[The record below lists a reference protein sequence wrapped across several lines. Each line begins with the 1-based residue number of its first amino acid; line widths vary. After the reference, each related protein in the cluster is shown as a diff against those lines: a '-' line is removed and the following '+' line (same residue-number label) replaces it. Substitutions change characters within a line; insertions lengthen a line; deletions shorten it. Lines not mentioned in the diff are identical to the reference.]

1 MRRRRRKRKS
11 RIIRFITGVLTL
23 ILAGMILFAAVLSK
37 KELRDQ
43 VKETIQGQMAQNI
56 PYEEPKIKEEDVGK
70 KFYYEQLKEEEKL
83 VYKEILQGLQD
94 HSEEIYLHSADAG
107 RTNELFK
114 LLLKDHPG
122 IFWCDGTAKATQ
134 YEGEEAYTV
143 LKPVYTY
150 DTEQRQK
157 MEKEIDQEVESCLS
171 GMGEKSGDYEKILYV
186 FEYIVDTVE
195 YDADSSDNQNIYSV
209 FVGKRSVCAGYSKA
223 TQYLLEQAG
232 VFCTYVTGTTTG
244 GESHAWN
251 LVKCD
256 GNYYYVDTTWGDPVF
271 LAKEQEIDNNYVSYD
286 YMCCDDEQLQK
297 THIPDEDISLPACTS
312 MDKNY
317 YVVNGMYF
325 DKYNKE
331 AILKKMNETISA
343 KENPSVFKFADMN
356 IYEQA
361 RKDIFGELIERS
373 AQNLA
378 KLYGLDKV
386 SYTYMDDEEMNKI
399 VIYWKYE

>member
-150 DTEQRQK
+150 DIEQRQK